1 MKITHRLL
9 LNGQVVGYRLYIT
22 KYSIRDLAL
31 DDYNLIMNYYGSK
44 IDISN
49 IQDKRLIEEGDLYVG
64 EDDKRPISSM
74 TFGEFSELIGIRC
87 MAGTSTDLK
96 VLYDECNKEIFNNS
110 LPRFVNIQWSNRLT
124 RVAGQCAVKIRRK
137 NGLKEYEFFIKLSTH
152 YNERFPN
159 ELKKTIVHEMIHVL
173 YPNEG
178 HGYNFKREMHRINK
192 EFNLD
197 ITVYS
202 SGRAKVCYIYKC
214 KGCYK
219 EYETTKYYNVEKIRC
234 SKCHSDIFLYKDYVN
249 GDIYYEGYESLESFY

>member
-9 LNGQVVGYRLYIT
+9 LNGQVVGYRLYIA
-22 KYSIRDLAL
+22 KYRIHDLAL
-31 DDYNLIMNYYGSK
+31 DDYNLIMNYYGFK
-44 IDISN
+44 IDVSN

-64 EDDKRPISSM
+64 EDDKRTIPSM
-74 TFGEFSELIGIRC
+74 TFGEFSELIG
-87 MAGTSTDLK
+87 LK
-96 VLYDECNKEIFNNS
+96 VLYDEYNKEIFNNS

-124 RVAGQCAVKIRRK
+124 RVAGNCTVETIRRK
-137 NGLKEYEFFIKLSTH
+137 NGTREYEFSIKLSTH
-152 YNERFPN
+152 YHERFPN

-173 YPNEG
+173 YPEEG

-197 ITVYS
+197 IAVYS

-214 KGCYK
+214 KGCGK

-234 SKCHSDIFLYKDYVN
+234 RKCHSDVFLYKDYVN